1 MLNSFANSEAEL
13 MRFDDL
19 LVLAHLD
26 RYSPEKGRGFKFDDR
41 GAHRDGA
48 HAAEPSQRSMRED
61 MLEYLALEKD
71 RKEAERRREE
81 QDRKDSAMD
90 GKETLFQEKKRSTY
104 K

>member
-1 MLNSFANSEAEL
+1 MLCSNVTPVTEE
-13 MRFDDL
+13 
-19 LVLAHLD
+19 
-26 RYSPEKGRGFKFDDR
+26 
-41 GAHRDGA
+41 
-48 HAAEPSQRSMRED
+48 